1 MLSYIEFL
9 YVFSF
14 VCTLIFSLNVFASDC
29 DPSITYPPL
38 NRPGPSYTVPRS
50 NLSNYLK
57 CYKGE
62 NHRKRWI
69 LFVPG
74 STEEVK
80 ELYSWNWMRI
90 MDKKRWSYC
99 TVQLPEKGL
108 GDLQVAAEYIVFAIR
123 KMYKKTTREKEKGIR
138 NKTKINIIGH
148 SLGGTLPRFAFR
160 FWPDIRLM
168 VNHLIAFGPTNHGTI
183 MADKACSLL
192 HCPIAVTQQRINSSF
207 LCALNSYQETFSS
220 IKYTNILS
228 KFDEIVRPLNG
239 SEINEKN
246 VTNIYIQDLCPFR
259 VFAEHLGAG
268 IYDYCGYILT
278 MNALR
283 SRSLNNIS
291 AEKCCSKTLMPGINI
306 SKTEFLSKVAYSAEE
321 HARHLLINFGE
332 VNEEPELRCPFRTD
346 CIIGRRKSFDI
357 ILLGMGPDGHTAS
370 LFPNHSVLNVNQGLV
385 TYVKDSPKPPPERVT
400 LTLNAINEA
409 KYKIAV
415 VTGESKSNIVKE
427 IIEDKNRTY
436 PIGQIENLIWYL
448 DKAAASKLEMI

>member
-183 MADKACSLL
+183 MADKACNLL

-346 CIIGRRKSFDI
+346 CIIGRRK
-357 ILLGMGPDGHTAS
+357 
-370 LFPNHSVLNVNQGLV
+370 
-385 TYVKDSPKPPPERVT
+385 VK
-400 LTLNAINEA
+400 
-409 KYKIAV
+409 
-415 VTGESKSNIVKE
+415 
-427 IIEDKNRTY
+427 RT
-436 PIGQIENLIWYL
+436 
-448 DKAAASKLEMI
+448 KLR